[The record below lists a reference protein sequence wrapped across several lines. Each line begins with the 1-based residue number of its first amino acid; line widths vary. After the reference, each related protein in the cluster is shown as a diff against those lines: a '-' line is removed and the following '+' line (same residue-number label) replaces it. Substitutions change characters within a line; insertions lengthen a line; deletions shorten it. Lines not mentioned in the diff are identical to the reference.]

1 MDYNK
6 QLQNLISDAKKAGF
20 NLIDGKF
27 KPMYDQ
33 MIPVVE
39 MFLVYNT
46 TYEKTGHYYIYKDT
60 VIIDESDYEQILHT
74 GKKFNTLSAKDD
86 ELGETALDTILDIL
100 DKYNYSGISL
110 AEGATD
116 GQIDMM
122 YSTYRIYSDNDKCV
136 DVWFSKEYDNCE
148 FPRGYISI
156 YKMTGSDYKKHEKV
170 VLHLKKFMR
179 DN

>member
-46 TYEKTGHYYIYKDT
+46 TYEETGHYYIYKDT
-60 VIIDESDYEQILHT
+60 VIID
-74 GKKFNTLSAKDD
+74 
-86 ELGETALDTILDIL
+86 
-100 DKYNYSGISL
+100 
-110 AEGATD
+110 
-116 GQIDMM
+116 
-122 YSTYRIYSDNDKCV
+122 
-136 DVWFSKEYDNCE
+136 
-148 FPRGYISI
+148 
-156 YKMTGSDYKKHEKV
+156 
-170 VLHLKKFMR
+170 
-179 DN
+179 